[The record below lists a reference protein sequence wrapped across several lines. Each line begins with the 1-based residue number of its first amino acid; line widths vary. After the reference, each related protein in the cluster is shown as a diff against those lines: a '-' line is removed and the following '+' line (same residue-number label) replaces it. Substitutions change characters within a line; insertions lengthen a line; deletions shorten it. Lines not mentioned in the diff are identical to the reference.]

1 MKKLA
6 KSFFVYSVSGAVAT
20 LVDWGSFFVMSS
32 MLSWYYMLAVCVSF
46 TLGSLANFTLNKYVT
61 FKNKYDKLHHQYLL
75 HLMVSIVSLG
85 ITIFIMYALVDMAGF
100 HKLNARILTTLI
112 VLPVNFVLH
121 KNITFGLLK

>member
-1 MKKLA
+1 VKKLA

-75 HLMVSIVSLG
+75 HLAVSIVSLG
-85 ITIFIMYALVDMAGF
+85 ITIFIMYALVDMTGL

>member
-6 KSFFVYSVSGAVAT
+6 RSFFIYSISGAIAT
-20 LVDWGSFFVMSS
+20 LVDWGSFYVMSS
-32 MLSWYYMLAVCVSF
+32 LFVWYYMAAVCISF
-46 TLGSLANFTLNKYVT
+46 TLGSLANFTLNKYIT

-75 HLMVSIVSLG
+75 HLAVSIVSLG
-85 ITIFIMYALVDMAGF
+85 ITVLIMYVLVDKAGF

-121 KNITFGLLK
+121 KNITFGMLK

>member
-75 HLMVSIVSLG
+75 HLAVSIVSLG
-85 ITIFIMYALVDMAGF
+85 ITIFIMYALVDMTGL

>member
-75 HLMVSIVSLG
+75 HLAVSIVSLG
-85 ITIFIMYALVDMAGF
+85 ITIFIMYALVDMAGL